1 MTDFTAAINEA
12 AAQTD
17 MTKTQAGGGGGGYE
31 PPAAGPCRLR
41 MIGYIEK
48 GKHHDERWDKTKD
61 EVTLRFEVS
70 GPKHPPREFNGVQE
84 PTVINVNLNK
94 SLHEKAAFAKLF
106 KRMNYD
112 GSKTH
117 MAQLL
122 GKPFLGTITHNVVGE
137 KTYANLRDDGGF
149 TIKPPF
155 AEDFETGESRPVEVA
170 PAISPLQCF
179 LWGNPTQEM
188 WDSIFIDGRWPDKTD
203 DAGNVIKEGSS
214 KNFHQE
220 RIKAAQ
226 NFPGSVIDNLLNAGG
241 AVPVKEDTPPAR
253 ASGDPLE
260 GV

>member
-1 MTDFTAAINEA
+1 MTNFMDAINEA

-17 MTKTQAGGGGGGYE
+17 MNKTQSGGGSGGYE

-41 MIGYIEK
+41 LVGYIEK
-48 GKHHDERWDKTKD
+48 GKHHDARYDKVKE

-70 GPKHPPREFNGVQE
+70 GPKHPPREFNGKQE
-84 PTVINVNLNK
+84 PLVLSVTMTK
-94 SLHEKAAFAKLF
+94 SLHEKAIFAKLF

-112 GSKTH
+112 GAATH

-122 GKPFLGTITHNVVGE
+122 GKPFIGTITHKEGSNGKV
-137 KTYANLRDDGGF
+137 YSNLYDDAGYS
-149 TIKPPF
+149 IKPPF

-170 PAISPLQCF
+170 PALSPLQCF
-179 LWGNPTQEM
+179 LWGTPTQEM

-203 DAGNVIKEGSS
+203 DAGNVIREGGS

-220 RIKAAQ
+220 KIMAAQ
-226 NFPGSVIDNLLNAGG
+226 NFPGSPIDELLNGG
-241 AVPVKEDTPPAR
+241 SLETDADVAPKR

-260 GV
+260 GA